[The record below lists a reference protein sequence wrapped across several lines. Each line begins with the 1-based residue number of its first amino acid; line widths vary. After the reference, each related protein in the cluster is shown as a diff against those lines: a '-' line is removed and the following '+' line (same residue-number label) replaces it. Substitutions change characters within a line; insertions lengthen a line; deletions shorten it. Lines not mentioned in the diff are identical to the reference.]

1 MEFTTL
7 TEKEFIK
14 FSEKHPQA
22 SFMQTI
28 ELANLKKELQKFVQ
42 IIRQEKQ
49 DNLVLFMIGYNSLV
63 RKGQLV
69 LQKDIPI
76 NGLDKDHFAIKR
88 KNLLPF
94 KQGLFWEKFYLKK
107 R

>member
-28 ELANLKKELQKFVQ
+28 ELANLKKELGSIPHIVGVKEKNKVVAAT
-42 IIRQEKQ
+42 IIME
-49 DNLVLFMIGYNSLV
+49 NMLLSNILFLT
-63 RKGQLV
+63 
-69 LQKDIPI
+69 
-76 NGLDKDHFAIKR
+76 F
-88 KNLLPF
+88 
-94 KQGLFWEKFYLKK
+94 
-107 R
+107 